1 MTTRRDYYDV
11 LGVPRDA
18 DPEAIKRAYRK
29 LAMQYHPDRN
39 PESDAH
45 ERFKEVN
52 EAYEVL
58 SDTGKRAQY
67 DRHGHVADGAFGEP
81 FGGFGFGD
89 IFDAFFGGLGRRR
102 GPQRGADIRATL
114 TLDFEEAVFG
124 CEKEIDVQRVENCS
138 ECRGSGAAPGTQP
151 ETCATCSGRGEVR
164 RTQQSLF
171 GQFVN
176 VTTCDRCQG
185 LGRTVSDPCRQC
197 RGAGRERRR
206 RTLVVRVPAGVD
218 SGSQIRL
225 TGEGEAGA
233 LGGPPGSLYIAVN
246 VRPHPLFRR
255 SEDDIIYELPL
266 NFAQAALGVE
276 VTVPVIDGESDVHVD
291 PGAQTGD
298 LIRLRGKGVPH
309 VRGSGRGDQ
318 IIIVNVVTPTKLTE
332 EQRDLLQRLAET
344 LPSEEPRTHDGSGS
358 GKRRD
363 SFFDRIRDA
372 FVS

>member
-1 MTTRRDYYDV
+1 MTTKRDYYET
-11 LGVPRDA
+11 LGVARDS
-18 DPEAIKRAYRK
+18 DPEAVKRAFRK

-39 PESDAH
+39 PDDDAA

-58 SDTGKRAQY
+58 ADPDKRARY
-67 DRHGHVADGAFGEP
+67 DRFGHAGDGASDQ

-102 GPQRGADIRATL
+102 GPQRGADMRASL
-114 TLDFEEAVFG
+114 TLEFDDAVFG
-124 CEKEIDVQRVENCS
+124 CEKEVDVQRIEVCAG
-138 ECRGSGAAPGTQP
+138 CRGSGAAPGTEP
-151 ETCATCSGRGEVR
+151 ETCATCAGRGEVR

-176 VTTCDRCQG
+176 VSPCDRCRG
-185 LGRTVSDPCRQC
+185 TGRTVTDPCKQC
-197 RGAGRERRR
+197 RGAGRERKR

-218 SGSQIRL
+218 SSSQIRL
-225 TGEGEAGA
+225 TGEGEAGVM
-233 LGGPPGSLYIAVN
+233 GGERGDLYITLE
-246 VRPHPLFRR
+246 VRPHALFRR

-266 NFAQAALGVE
+266 NFAQAALGADVS
-276 VTVPVIDGESDVHVD
+276 VPLIDGDAD
-291 PGAQTGD
+291 IKIAPGTQTGD

-309 VRGSGRGDQ
+309 VRGNGRGDQ
-318 IIIVNVVTPTKLTE
+318 IVVINVLTPTDLTE
-332 EQRDLLQRLAET
+332 DQRALLQQLADT
-344 LPSEEPRTHDGSGS
+344 LPRESPRAAGSAAAA
-358 GKRRD
+358 KRRD